1 MYLSE
6 VPAGGDAGAYGKR
19 FVDLGKLKGN
29 KGNQNYRLPDNVDVS
44 RYRSAV
50 IWCKRF
56 TVGFGV
62 ASLS

>member
-1 MYLSE
+1 MD
-6 VPAGGDAGAYGKR
+6 V
-19 FVDLGKLKGN
+19 GKLKGN
-29 KGNQNYRLPDNVDVS
+29 RGNQNYRLPPNVDFS

-62 ASLS
+62 APLS